1 MDAEGEPRRNVIY
14 YDIIGMLIF
23 VLSAIFHDPIHD
35 FGLTIERMAKI
46 VLYIDEM
53 IRQLSGSEANPQ
65 GGGSNFDEMMVG
77 GILSSYRS
85 KGSHRE
91 KKTPRQ
97 RSKKSQRSQKSL
109 RSQKSQRS
117 RDNHGVKK
125 KHVLS
130 PIMEKTPSPSPS
142 RRTIKIPSYYTDTV
156 VLSLPITT
164 PMHPYIHR
172 YFVIST
178 SIGNVS
184 RGNNTGLE
192 MLVQVNRLID
202 SLKYCVVQTVMMTAV
217 GEIGPSK
224 YTILECIRII
234 IGQVETTVRHDNS
247 EFTVE
252 QFTMVKNKCVFILES
267 MHILLSHMNIP
278 QNVDIPEQRND
289 FDRYKE
295 QQGWF
300 KFKWLNIFN
309 GSLFDDIMR
318 VIVVG
323 KMTGLPDA
331 PNILELYRLFIVH
344 IQRGGGDSRKHDNTI
359 MTGGAKMTLSSFR
372 DSGDEKRNELIATL
386 IDWETMK
393 SLNPPDQAAAY
404 DSFYEQI
411 STSTV
416 PRGSD
421 PRLIR
426 LLHLERYSEMKKRVK
441 DIRDGAQLRATP
453 PSGRITRVVQQLIDD
468 TTTLKDVIDAFM
480 EQIKSYFDSLIAEEE
495 LAIEAAQA
503 ADAARPI
510 RGDQRAVVY
519 KMSHIIAK
527 KGLEY
532 ASREFDAITRLLA
545 SGGLEQQTLDLLP
558 NLGWFL
564 PVASTYVR
572 GIIGGGQVHD
582 PGALTAGLPVPHDYM
597 EKDKYDTLL
606 FQLYLLGL
614 IHRHGTAGG
623 GGGLPDID
631 SRLAER
637 MVQTLSS
644 PDHTARYRRD
654 GYVYL
659 DNVESRQL
667 FAFISSNHTQ
677 YNVMDN
683 GIPSGIKG
691 FLQSSTLCNIPA
703 RVDPAAGFGGCKD
716 NNQEFDNMTMRVTDL
731 EGRNIYIT
739 KHIYDPNRNTV
750 TIVFT
755 IILGDGTVISD
766 TIPAIDLTKA
776 PNVLSANRVM
786 KDAIQEMI
794 NIWKSDPTLTPEALW
809 ALLETPENFVRLM
822 KEVTKKGHGDIDQ
835 ENSAFAP
842 NAGFEDAEIARNRK
856 WQKHLLFGAGDR
868 PSAGRGINDIKFVV
882 NRGDLFR
889 LGQIIMSYT
898 NEAKSFTLAHQRCI
912 PESLTRMPGTKRQ
925 RGATAS
931 SATRTQRPV
940 RLGGGGSLKFARRYT
955 RKKSGVRR

>member
-1 MDAEGEPRRNVIY
+1 
-14 YDIIGMLIF
+14 
-23 VLSAIFHDPIHD
+23 
-35 FGLTIERMAKI
+35 MAKI

-53 IRQLSGSEANPQ
+53 IRQLSGSEAIPQ

-97 RSKKSQRSQKSL
+97 RSKKSQRSQKS
-109 RSQKSQRS
+109 QRR

-142 RRTIKIPSYYTDTV
+142 RRTIEFPSYYTDTV
-156 VLSLPITT
+156 VLSLPMTT

-217 GEIGPSK
+217 GEIGISK

-234 IGQVETTVRHDNS
+234 IGQVETTVRDDNS
-247 EFTVE
+247 EFTDDHFDV
-252 QFTMVKNKCVFILES
+252 VKNKCVFILES
-267 MHILLSHMNIP
+267 MHILLSHMNI
-278 QNVDIPEQRND
+278 QENDDRNIQENVEMQQENALEN
-289 FDRYKE
+289 YKE
-295 QQGWF
+295 QQRP
-300 KFKWLNIFN
+300 FKWLNIFN

-331 PNILELYRLFIVH
+331 PNILELYRLFIGH
-344 IQRGGGDSRKHDNTI
+344 RQRGGGDSRKHDNTI

-386 IDWETMK
+386 TDWEAMK

-404 DSFYEQI
+404 DSFYEHI

-421 PRLIR
+421 SRLIR

-453 PSGRITRVVQQLIDD
+453 PSRITRVVQQLIDD

-532 ASREFDAITRLLA
+532 ASREFEAITLLLA
-545 SGGLEQQTLDLLP
+545 SGGLEQQTLNLLP
-558 NLGWFL
+558 NLGGFL
-564 PVASTYVR
+564 PVADQYVD
-572 GIIGGGQVHD
+572 GIIRGGPVQD
-582 PGALTAGLPVPHDYM
+582 PGALTVDLPYRDYM

-606 FQLYLLGL
+606 FQLFLLGL

-631 SRLAER
+631 SRLAAS
-637 MVQTLSS
+637 MVQKLSS
-644 PDHTARYRRD
+644 QPHRERYQQD

-659 DNVESRQL
+659 DHDETLAL
-667 FAFISSNHTQ
+667 FDYISHHHNA

-716 NNQEFDNMTMRVTDL
+716 NNQEFNNMTMTVTDL
-731 EGRNIYIT
+731 EGRNTYFT

-755 IILGDGTVISD
+755 IRLGDGTVISD
-766 TIPAIDLTKA
+766 TIPVIDLTKA

-794 NIWKSDPTLTPEALW
+794 NIWKSDPTLTPVALW

-822 KEVTKKGHGDIDQ
+822 KNVTKKGHGDIDQ

-842 NAGFEDAEIARNRK
+842 NAGFEDARIIARNQK

-882 NRGDLFR
+882 NRDVLFL

-912 PESLTRMPGTKRQ
+912 PESLTRRPVTKRL

-931 SATRTQRPV
+931 SATGTQRPV

-955 RKKSGVRR
+955 RKKSGARR